1 MKEDIQL
8 KEYIKTEKAPQAIG
22 PYSQGIIINNIIYT
36 SGQISIDPK
45 TQEFTN
51 GSIENQTELV
61 INNLIAILEEG
72 GSSIN
77 KVIKTTIFLSDMNN
91 FDTVNK
97 IYSSY
102 FTTKPARSTVEV
114 SKLPK
119 NALIE
124 IECIAYI

>member
-1 MKEDIQL
+1 M